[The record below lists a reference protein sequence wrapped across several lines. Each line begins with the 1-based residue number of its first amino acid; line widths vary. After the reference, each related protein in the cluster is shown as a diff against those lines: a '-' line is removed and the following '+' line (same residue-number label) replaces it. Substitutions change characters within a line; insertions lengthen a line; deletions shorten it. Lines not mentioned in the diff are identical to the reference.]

1 VDLIFGTDASN
12 RQFREKRHKETDM
25 ELLAKEGQIS
35 VAGTELEYRLI
46 GAPPSQSP
54 TIVMLHEGLG
64 SVSTW
69 GEFPRLVFERTHASV
84 FVYSRAGYGAS
95 PPGEAGL
102 PIDYVKRHAL
112 DVLPKIL
119 EAIGFSQGLLLGHS
133 DGASMAAAY
142 AGNIADPR
150 VRGLVLMAPH
160 FCVEPE
166 TLAEI
171 RNAKKAFETGD
182 LRQRLARY
190 HSYVDV
196 AFRGWNDVWLDPRF
210 AAFNLSEELAR
221 ISIPI
226 LLIRGDGDRYGTHR
240 QVYMAQEIC
249 KGPLETLLMPDCGH
263 VPHREKPS
271 QTIDAIARF
280 YQRVLPEQISK
291 SQPKT

>member
-1 VDLIFGTDASN
+1 
-12 RQFREKRHKETDM
+12 M
-25 ELLAKEGQIS
+25 ELLAEEGQIS
-35 VAGTELEYRLI
+35 VAGMALEYQLI
-46 GAPPSQSP
+46 GAPPSRSS

-69 GEFPRLVFERTHASV
+69 GEFPRRVFERTRASV
-84 FVYSRAGYGAS
+84 FAYSRAGYGAS
-95 PPGEAGL
+95 PPVEPGL
-102 PIDYVKRHAL
+102 PIDYIKRHAL

-133 DGASMAAAY
+133 DGASMATAY
-142 AGNIADPR
+142 AGNVADPR
-150 VRGLVLMAPH
+150 VRGLILMAPH

-171 RNAKKAFETGD
+171 KNARRAFETGN

-190 HSYVDV
+190 HNYVDT

-210 AAFNLSEELAR
+210 SAFNLRAELAR
-221 ISIPI
+221 ISVPMLI
-226 LLIRGDGDRYGTHR
+226 IRGDGDHYGTHL
-240 QVYMAQEIC
+240 QVHMAKEIC

-263 VPHREKPS
+263 VPHREKPA
-271 QTIDAIARF
+271 QTVDAIARF
-280 YQRVLPEQISK
+280 YERILPDRISQ

>member
-1 VDLIFGTDASN
+1 MGQSSVRVN
-12 RQFREKRHKETDM
+12 RNKETDM
-25 ELLAKEGQIS
+25 ELLAEEGQIS
-35 VAGTELEYRLI
+35 VAGMALEYRLI
-46 GAPPSQSP
+46 GAPPSRSS

-69 GEFPRLVFERTHASV
+69 GEFPRRVFERTRASV

-95 PPGEAGL
+95 PPVEPGL
-102 PIDYVKRHAL
+102 PIDYIKHHAL

-142 AGNIADPR
+142 AGNVADPR

-171 RNAKKAFETGD
+171 RNARKAFETGD

-190 HSYVDV
+190 HNYVDT

-210 AAFNLSEELAR
+210 SAFNLRAELAR
-221 ISIPI
+221 ISVPMLI
-226 LLIRGDGDRYGTHR
+226 IRGDGDHYGTHR
-240 QVYMAQEIC
+240 QVHMAKEIC

-263 VPHREKPS
+263 VPHREKPA
-271 QTIDAIARF
+271 QTVDAIARF
-280 YQRVLPEQISK
+280 YERVLPDRISE